1 VVATI
6 FSILK
11 CMFYSIVTYQEY
23 FDGVGPSP
31 KKGGGAARPPL
42 NPPLLLAPQGN
53 YRVGQKRG
61 HRLMTIIL
69 SIVNRFKNFFT
80 ERFLRIFAVK
90 LISKIPPHV
99 VYVATLPCKTLMSAK
114 QAINDKLQGSVVIYL
129 RCGGVVNK

>member
-1 VVATI
+1 MTASVRR
-6 FSILK
+6 
-11 CMFYSIVTYQEY
+11 
-23 FDGVGPSP
+23 PRR
-31 KKGGGAARPPL
+31 GAARPPL

-69 SIVNRFKNFFT
+69 SIVNRFKIFFT
-80 ERFLRIFAVK
+80 ERFLCIFAVK

-114 QAINDKLQGSVVIYL
+114 QAMNDKLQGSVVIYL